1 MLSSPQLALKS
12 NECSLGKSPAQIRH
26 HTYGV
31 GYLFKCFEGSTTFKI
46 YQDKVDKMRV
56 MGDGQTNNQ
65 RLEQFT
71 LARSGGASD
80 NAMWAMS
87 SFVQVDPDG
96 SIDPLPNRN
105 PQKTKTRIGIPPLLY
120 IMLICV
126 WHLQKIKYRTFIG
139 RLTVSFPSST
149 TFSMES

>member
-26 HTYGV
+26 HTYCV
-31 GYLFKCFEGSTTFKI
+31 GYLFKCFEGSSTFKV

-56 MGDGQTNNQ
+56 MGKGQTNNQ

-71 LARSGGASD
+71 LARSSGASD
-80 NAMWAMS
+80 NAMWAMRR
-87 SFVQVDPDG
+87 FVQVDPDG

-105 PQKTKTRIGIPPLLY
+105 PQITETRISIPPLLCVK
-120 IMLICV
+120 LICA
-126 WHLQKIKYRTFIG
+126 WQLQEIK
-139 RLTVSFPSST
+139 
-149 TFSMES
+149 